1 MRFANRDI
9 HGQDARIGCK
19 RGLNGHLCSAFNH
32 LTLRLYQGQPHRI
45 NHGNIVHRVGQLVT
59 GPCRR
64 EVAGQLHLQKEFLRI
79 DGDEEDNL
87 ISTLILTAQTLTEDV
102 IRQKL
107 SEFEEVPEPIHQA
120 MLILVGTLYEERQI
134 SKEKSGVDIKETLD
148 LVRRMLF
155 AYRRTMF

>member
-1 MRFANRDI
+1 MLEL
-9 HGQDARIGCK
+9 K
-19 RGLNGHLCSAFNH
+19 E
-32 LTLRLYQGQPHRI
+32 T
-45 NHGNIVHRVGQLVT
+45 
-59 GPCRR
+59 
-64 EVAGQLHLQKEFLRI
+64 KEFLRI

-87 ISTLILTAQTLTEDV
+87 ISTLIVTAQVLTEDV

-107 SEFEEVPEPIHQA
+107 SDYDEVPEPIHQA

-134 SKEKSGVDIKETLD
+134 SKDKSGVDIKETLD